1 MTDPIRR
8 HKSLA
13 QSLLPKTVGDIRE
26 AAARGAKAEKAG
38 AKGGKVLH
46 GQPPAARSSS
56 LGPTRPS
63 RDASGFLAGLLKA
76 QGGNNNPLVQAA
88 IAAMQQ
94 RNHAKRLAEHEAGKQ
109 SIQFVEYPK
118 DAAPPSVSIQE
129 RIARGELVLRDP
141 VPPGTRQPVKRD

>member
-8 HKSLA
+8 HKSPS
-13 QSLLPKTVGDIRE
+13 QSSPLPKTVGDIRH
-26 AAARGAKAEKAG
+26 AAARGAKLEEAG
-38 AKGGKVLH
+38 AKTGKVLY
-46 GQPPAARSSS
+46 GQPPAAPSS

-63 RDASGFLAGLLKA
+63 RDASGFLAGLLQA
-76 QGGNNNPLVQAA
+76 QGGSKNPLVQAA

-94 RNHAKRLAEHEAGKQ
+94 RNHEKRLAEHEAGKQ

-141 VPPGTRQPVKRD
+141 VPPRTRQPVKRD